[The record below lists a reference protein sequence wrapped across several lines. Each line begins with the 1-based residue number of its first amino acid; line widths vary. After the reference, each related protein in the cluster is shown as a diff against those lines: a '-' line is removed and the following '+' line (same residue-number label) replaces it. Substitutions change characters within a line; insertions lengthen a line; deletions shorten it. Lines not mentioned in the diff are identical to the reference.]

1 MDKRRIIID
10 TDPGIDDA
18 AAITLAI
25 ISEKFDIRLISATAA
40 NVDVD
45 KTTKNALKLVEF
57 FGADIPVAR
66 GCERP
71 LLHELASSPDIHGE
85 SGMDGYDFP
94 EPQKKPLPVHSVEAM
109 RRVIMEEE
117 GRTTL
122 VAIAALTNVALLFAM
137 YPEVKERIDEIVMMG
152 GGIYRGNATS
162 AAEFNI
168 YIDPHAAAMV
178 FRSGVPI
185 RMAGLDVTERALLH
199 KDRLAEMRD
208 SGRAGHMLYSLLTHY
223 RDGDVDAGLAMH
235 DPCTIALML
244 ESDMF
249 RMEDHYVEVVTEG
262 IAAGALVTNLER
274 KMKICCAPNVSVCMD
289 IDEKRFEDWFVEMI
303 RR

>member
-1 MDKRRIIID
+1 M
-10 TDPGIDDA
+10 
-18 AAITLAI
+18 
-25 ISEKFDIRLISATAA
+25 
-40 NVDVD
+40 DVD

-244 ESDMF
+244 EPDMF